1 MAVSTIQRISL
12 PEQDVD
18 EGAHR
23 VSPRG
28 GTEPK
33 LSGRRLDF
41 SDIERIGLASH
52 RLASKSNGNTVSRNN
67 EEGQC
72 CSELSPVMMER
83 AVWIADQLRVSLEP
97 NIVLERSQEVLNLIY
112 ARYKLLCR
120 HIKLIIPP
128 EIEQDFFKVVVD
140 ELIGIG
146 SPESRL
152 NDDQRKMERCH
163 T

>member
-1 MAVSTIQRISL
+1 MLLEVESR
-12 PEQDVD
+12 DD
-18 EGAHR
+18 GA
-23 VSPRG
+23 G
-28 GTEPK
+28 G
-33 LSGRRLDF
+33 LDRR
-41 SDIERIGLASH
+41 SVA
-52 RLASKSNGNTVSRNN
+52 RL
-67 EEGQC
+67 
-72 CSELSPVMMER
+72 
-83 AVWIADQLRVSLEP
+83 LEP

-146 SPESRL
+146 SPESRP